1 MNEDANLSKL
11 LHLKRYEQPPPGY
24 FDDFLREFQRRQRAE
39 LLRRPAW
46 AVFWDRIASIAP
58 TFRVP
63 QFAYAAI
70 LILLTYM
77 IPMGLHEATTS
88 SAWPQDIV
96 GRKYLSQE
104 ICGPDTA
111 YACMDPRVPMPVD
124 VWPGQQVTLTFQA
137 TAPLSTG
144 KKNFQWRMV
153 PEGVQ
158 WFGDFTTN
166 KEISVKPPL
175 CPSC

>member
-70 LILLTYM
+70 LILAAGASTLIVTQQPTGTGGTTDGPRTSLSLTASKPVT
-77 IPMGLHEATTS
+77 IT
-88 SAWPQDIV
+88 
-96 GRKYLSQE
+96 
-104 ICGPDTA
+104 DTL
-111 YACMDPRVPMPVD
+111 PVAARTGGSLPSHY
-124 VWPGQQVTLTFQA
+124 VLQSRPVSNEQ
-137 TAPLSTG
+137 PLS
-144 KKNFQWRMV
+144 F
-153 PEGVQ
+153 
-158 WFGDFTTN
+158 
-166 KEISVKPPL
+166 
-175 CPSC
+175 